1 MNHKAE
7 DHGEKHSVY
16 IKVGVIFLS
25 VLAALVFLG
34 LIN

>member
-1 MNHKAE
+1 MSHTAK

-16 IKVGVIFLS
+16 IKVGVIFLG
-25 VLAALVFLG
+25 VLAALVFLA